1 MATIYVGS
9 ARIGE
14 NGKSTGGKVGDQKQT
29 STPDYKGEVSMQ
41 TLASFVSGR
50 KLYILRPKQAIHAQ
64 KLAQAMKTACNNP
77 NLGYDQNGRLGVITY
92 GVDATT
98 KTECD
103 CSSLV
108 RACIKKATGT
118 DVGNFTTANEVAM
131 LVQSGLFDKAIVYG
145 SATKVYEGDVFVTQT
160 KGHTGICTDGYSR
173 TTADK
178 PSVAS
183 PVIKN
188 GSTGTHAI
196 LLQQDLNYVI
206 NAGLAVDGKF
216 GPKSVAALKKWQ
228 AVSGLTADGIYGPKS
243 YAVMSKTLA

>member
-1 MATIYVGS
+1 MSTIYVGS

-14 NGKSTGGKVGDQKQT
+14 NGKATGGSVGDQKQT

-50 KLYILRPKQAIHAQ
+50 KLYILRAKQVSHAQ
-64 KLAQAMKTACNNP
+64 ALAQAMKTACNNP

-92 GVDATT
+92 GVDTTT

-173 TTADK
+173 EI
-178 PSVAS
+178 SSVVVAS
-183 PVIKN
+183 PIIKK
-188 GSTGTHAI
+188 GSTGTQAKY
-196 LLQQDLNYVI
+196 LQQNLNKVI
-206 NAGLAVDGKF
+206 NANLVEDGII
-216 GPKSVAALKKWQ
+216 GSMSISALKKWQ
-228 AVSGLTADGIYGPKS
+228 AVSGLVADGIYGAKS
-243 YAVMSKTLA
+243 YAVMKKTLG